1 MSRRGQVALAAGV
14 GFLALVCAAGAG
26 RPGVVAAQ
34 AKAYSW
40 VDASGRLRISDRPP
54 PTGADEADV
63 VVIRR
68 GNGLGGPDGVSRVSL
83 PPEEAG
89 GAGEPWAEPPTDGE
103 TTFEGIEA
111 PGATEGA
118 ASEDDAERPV
128 APRRVV
134 NLRGR
139 GGADAAAEA
148 TGDNP
153 MDPAPDEEGLSVE
166 GESPAGD
173 DAQAEAS
180 ADAKPPAADEADA
193 AGEAEEAEEVSPQ
206 PRSVEERIRA
216 WRRRAA
222 EARRGAASS
231 TAEEGAPATRSQ
243 RRRGAEQPE
252 DDDPEGVEGEEAP
265 RPWWEL

>member
-1 MSRRGQVALAAGV
+1 VSRRGQVALAAGV
-14 GFLALVCAAGAG
+14 ACLALVCALGAG

-68 GNGLGGPDGVSRVSL
+68 GNGLGGPDAAPEDSL
-83 PPEEAG
+83 PPKDAG
-89 GAGEPWAEPPTDGE
+89 PADG
-103 TTFEGIEA
+103 
-111 PGATEGA
+111 
-118 ASEDDAERPV
+118 
-128 APRRVV
+128 
-134 NLRGR
+134 
-139 GGADAAAEA
+139 
-148 TGDNP
+148 TGDDP
-153 MDPAPDEEGLSVE
+153 MEPVPVEEKPPVE
-166 GESPAGD
+166 AESRAGD
-173 DAQAEAS
+173 EAQAETSGDAQAEVSGDVKPS
-180 ADAKPPAADEADA
+180 ATDEAD
-193 AGEAEEAEEVSPQ
+193 ETEEVSPQ

-231 TAEEGAPATRSQ
+231 MTEEGAPATRSQ

>member
-14 GFLALVCAAGAG
+14 ACLALVCGLGAG

-54 PTGADEADV
+54 PKGTDEADV
-63 VVIRR
+63 IVIRR
-68 GNGLGGPDGVSRVSL
+68 GNGLGGPDAAPEDSL
-83 PPEEAG
+83 EPKDAG
-89 GAGEPWAEPPTDGE
+89 PAEG
-103 TTFEGIEA
+103 
-111 PGATEGA
+111 
-118 ASEDDAERPV
+118 
-128 APRRVV
+128 
-134 NLRGR
+134 
-139 GGADAAAEA
+139 
-148 TGDNP
+148 TGDDP
-153 MDPAPDEEGLSVE
+153 MEPAPDEERPSVE
-166 GESPAGD
+166 ADSPAGD
-173 DAQAEAS
+173 DAAAEAS
-180 ADAKPPAADEADA
+180 GDAKAPATD
-193 AGEAEEAEEVSPQ
+193 EAEETEQVSPQ

-231 TAEEGAPATRSQ
+231 MTEEGAPATRSQ

-252 DDDPEGVEGEEAP
+252 DDDPDGADAEEAP